1 MKKLF
6 NFAKEKDI
14 DGPFRTEYLVSLAF
28 NYRVM
33 EVAASVT
40 HFLRLLIKGLIL
52 NYFRYFPCPI
62 LLREKVIYHLY
73 AIRYRAGA
81 GSMFLAPAP
90 RVFVS

>member
-40 HFLRLLIKGLIL
+40 HFFTAAHQRANTQLL
-52 NYFRYFPCPI
+52 P
-62 LLREKVIYHLY
+62 
-73 AIRYRAGA
+73 
-81 GSMFLAPAP
+81 
-90 RVFVS
+90 VFSLPDTP

>member
-62 LLREKVIYHLY
+62 L
-73 AIRYRAGA
+73 
-81 GSMFLAPAP
+81 P
-90 RVFVS
+90 

>member
-62 LLREKVIYHLY
+62 LLREKVIYHRL
-73 AIRYRAGA
+73 AIRYRAAA

-90 RVFVS
+90 CAFVS